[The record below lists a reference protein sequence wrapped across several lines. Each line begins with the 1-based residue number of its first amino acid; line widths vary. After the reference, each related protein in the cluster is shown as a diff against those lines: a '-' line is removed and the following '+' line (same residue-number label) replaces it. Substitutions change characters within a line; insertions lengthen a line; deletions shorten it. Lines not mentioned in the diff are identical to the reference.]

1 MTTRLEPGLLAR
13 PGKAAFPLVALL
25 LLAMGSAG
33 CASCRGDGED
43 GAGPSLP
50 EPLTLTE
57 TEPNNRPDQALQLT
71 EDADV
76 TGNLSVTP
84 SRPDEDWYQL
94 DPGGA
99 GPRVDLR
106 VEPAPGTDVSFEL
119 YDAFRNR
126 LVAVN
131 SQGVGETE
139 RMPNL
144 YLTGRRFVR
153 VISAKPGSG
162 GAYTLH
168 IRFTPAE
175 PGEEEEPNDS
185 AETANAIPAETP
197 VTGLLGHAGD
207 EDWYR
212 FELKPGGTVGG
223 SLGSADDFMRDGGPD
238 DGPVE
243 GGAQPGPGGA
253 DLEGQPLPDRQDAGT
268 GSPEGRTDWNAPQG
282 AQEPVRE
289 APRYGEE
296 SGSVIPPEVRDEES
310 VIPGDD
316 RPERSRREQLW
327 ARLNAERDGAAED
340 EAISE
345 DNQDAEGA
353 PFRSPEP
360 GLPGDPDGVV
370 RAPTTPGNPAQP
382 DVPQD
387 SMDLA
392 WRAATAALLG
402 EAINR
407 PTEEPPPP
415 PSVALRLE
423 LTGIE
428 GVSQEVRVLS
438 EDLSVRFETTTA
450 EGQGLRLRHIGV
462 SPEDR
467 FVYVV
472 VRPAWIGKGKEAR
485 RAYSASLPY
494 TLTLAVEEEGAHAE
508 LEPNDDP
515 AQATPLTP
523 QTYREGFLSQPEDV
537 DYFVLD
543 APEPVLADF
552 QVTAVPDV
560 DLALI
565 LVEKTDT
572 GTRPL
577 ISARNGDVNEG
588 EQLNAVRCEGTCL
601 VRVESAMKRVDGKLV
616 KGFSN
621 PDVPY
626 RITVSTT
633 PDDGSHEREPNNK
646 AADATPIQLAKP
658 IRGTIHPVKDVDFY
672 RLDLSDRVVRTPIRV
687 HLSGL
692 LKVDLALFLHRL
704 EGDGGTT
711 LVQSAD
717 SGSGD
722 EGERLNYS
730 AEPGVWILEVRDAR
744 NRGENAQDRYQLTVQ
759 VGG

>member
-1 MTTRLEPGLLAR
+1 
-13 PGKAAFPLVALL
+13 VALL
-25 LLAMGSAG
+25 LVAGGLG
-33 CASCRGDGED
+33 CASCRGGGDDADGLN
-43 GAGPSLP
+43 LP
-50 EPLTLTE
+50 EPLDLTE
-57 TEPNNRPDQALQLT
+57 AEPNDRPDQALRLT

-76 TGNLSVTP
+76 TATLTVTP

-94 DPGGA
+94 EPGGA

-106 VEPAPGTDVSFEL
+106 VAPAPGADVSFEL

-126 LVAVN
+126 LVVVN
-131 SQGVGETE
+131 SQGVGEPE

-144 YLTGRRFVR
+144 YLTGRRFLR

-175 PGEEEEPNDS
+175 PGEEEEPNDGP
-185 AETANAIPAETP
+185 ETANAIPAETP
-197 VTGLLGHAGD
+197 VTGLLGHTGD

-212 FELKPGGTVGG
+212 FELKPGGTVAG
-223 SLGSADDFMRDGGPD
+223 SMGSADVFIR
-238 DGPVE
+238 E
-243 GGAQPGPGGA
+243 SGPGEDAGSRMPSGA
-253 DLEGQPLPDRQDAGT
+253 ELEGQPLPDREGGAGPGMQT
-268 GSPEGRTDWNAPQG
+268 GRGGWEGPQG
-282 AQEPVRE
+282 EQESVRE
-289 APRYGEE
+289 APRYGEAA
-296 SGSVIPPEVRDEES
+296 GSVIPPDARDEGS
-310 VIPGDD
+310 AIPGEE
-316 RPERSRREQLW
+316 PSQPSRRDRLW
-327 ARLNAERDGAAED
+327 ARLNAEREGTSGDDPDPD
-340 EAISE
+340 EE
-345 DNQDAEGA
+345 EVEPRLDASD
-353 PFRSPEP
+353 RMQRPEP
-360 GLPGDPDGVV
+360 RLPEDPDVMVGV
-370 RAPTTPGNPAQP
+370 PTPPSSGMQPEVPA
-382 DVPQD
+382 D
-387 SMDLA
+387 SMELA
-392 WRAATAALLG
+392 WRAATAAMLG
-402 EAINR
+402 EALNR
-407 PTEEPPPP
+407 TQEEPPPP

-438 EDLSVRFETTTA
+438 EDLSVRFETTTG
-450 EGQGLRLRHIGV
+450 EGKGLKLRHIGV

-494 TLTLAVEEEGAHAE
+494 SLTLAIEEEGAHAE

-515 AQATPLTP
+515 DQATPLTP
-523 QTYREGFLSQPEDV
+523 ETYREGFLSQPEDV
-537 DYFVLD
+537 DYFVL
-543 APEPVLADF
+543 ETQGPVLADF

-565 LVEKTDT
+565 LVERTDT

-646 AADATPIQLAKP
+646 AADATPIELNKP

-672 RLDLSDRVVRTPIRV
+672 RLDLSDRVVKTPLRV

-692 LKVDLALFLHRL
+692 LKVDLSLFLHRL

-730 AEPGVWILEVRDAR
+730 AEPGIWILEVRDAR
-744 NRGENAQDRYQLTVQ
+744 NRGENPQDRYQLTVQ